1 MSFTQ
6 AIRTVWSKYATLSGR
21 ATRPEYWWWVLFV
34 LLLNIA
40 TSIVDV
46 FIIAPALGLE
56 SFGEFAEQ
64 PLSLIVSLALFVPGF
79 CVSVRRL
86 HDIDR
91 SGWWLL
97 IIFIPLIGM
106 LVLLYWM
113 TRPGTDS
120 ANRFGVPQSAAS
132 PDAHY

>member
-1 MSFTQ
+1 MG
-6 AIRTVWSKYATLSGR
+6 A
-21 ATRPEYWWWVLFV
+21 WWWVLFV
-34 LLLNIA
+34 LLLDIA

-64 PLSLIVSLALFVPGF
+64 PLFLIVSLALFVPSF
-79 CVSVRRL
+79 CVGVRRL

-97 IIFIPLIGM
+97 IIFIPLIGV
-106 LVLLYWM
+106 LVALL
-113 TRPGTDS
+113 DD
-120 ANRFGVPQSAAS
+120 ANGHR
-132 PDAHY
+132 